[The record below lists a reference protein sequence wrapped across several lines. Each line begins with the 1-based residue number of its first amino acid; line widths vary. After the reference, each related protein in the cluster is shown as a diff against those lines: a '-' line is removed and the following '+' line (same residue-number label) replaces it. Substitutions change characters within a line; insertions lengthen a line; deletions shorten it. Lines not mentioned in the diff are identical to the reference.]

1 MIYTTLHKTLKT
13 NPTKIT
19 LGKLSRNMI
28 CFHYLANV
36 IVVTANVSC
45 FHSQCQLFSQPMSV
59 VFTANV
65 SCFHSQCLLSQ
76 YNKCIEHLH
85 LFMKKCNESKMKY
98 NYLFNSLFQ
107 QYLRYIAEWRYLF
120 VCLCQQHCA
129 VNNPIKRTNEI
140 PHCRNSYKISYKTLE
155 STKIGIPYTHKKS
168 SWNL

>member
-28 CFHYLANV
+28 CFHYL
-36 IVVTANVSC
+36 
-45 FHSQCQLFSQPMSV
+45 
-59 VFTANV
+59 ANV

-120 VCLCQQHCA
+120 VCLCQRHCA

-155 STKIGIPYTHKKS
+155 STQIGIPYTHIKS